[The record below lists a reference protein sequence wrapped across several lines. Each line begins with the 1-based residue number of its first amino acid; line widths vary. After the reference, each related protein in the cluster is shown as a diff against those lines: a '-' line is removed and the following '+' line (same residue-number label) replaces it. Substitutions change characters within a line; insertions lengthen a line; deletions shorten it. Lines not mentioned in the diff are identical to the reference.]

1 MTNKKYYTTLLFYLA
16 AFFLPVLIM
25 IGVLYSQK
33 IYPGSERTILTSDG
47 FHQYVIFATELRN
60 ILHGDGSLFYT
71 FTSGLGLNFYALTS
85 YYLGSFLS
93 PLYYF
98 FTVSQM
104 ADAFYYITLL
114 KFGLTGLSG
123 AFSFKHLFT
132 KVSRSF
138 ILCLSTGFSLMS
150 FATSQLEINTW
161 LDVFILAPLIIL
173 GLHLLLRFNKR
184 GLYFLSLTCLFIQ
197 NYYFGYMMSIF
208 LTLYTIIQLITIT
221 GWKSKILHFIDFGI
235 VSILAGLSS
244 TIMLLP
250 TLLDLT
256 THGEK
261 FTAPSSLLTES
272 TYYFDFFAKNLV
284 GVYDTTKFGSIP
296 MIYVG
301 LLPLILFLLFFISK
315 EIKLSL
321 RLGYFLLLAFF
332 IASFNLQPL
341 DLFWQG
347 MHAPNMFLH
356 RYSWLLSLLIVLLAG
371 ETLNRIE
378 KFSLQR
384 LLLPFVGLS
393 VAYLLTWIFQ
403 SHYSFIEPVSWL
415 LSLAFLLAYAILFIS
430 YFRQQIPRSVF
441 RCFTF
446 LFCIFEIGL
455 NTYYVVGAL
464 GNEWI
469 FPTREGYLRNMS
481 AISKLV
487 SDTKQTNKNFYR
499 MERLE
504 AQTGNDSMKFNYN
517 GISQFS
523 SIRNTASSSTLDRLG
538 FKSEG
543 TNLNLRYQNNT
554 LIADSLFGIKYNL
567 SNFDLNKYGFN
578 YIASEKTVRLY
589 QNDYASQLAILT
601 NGIYTNVDFT
611 VNTLDNQTSLINA
624 LAGLNLT
631 YFRRVPSQLSDNDA
645 KTLNQRV
652 AKNVS
657 NSNNDFATITYQVIA
672 PPHSQLYVSIPNIS
686 WSDDNNHSLSTTVN
700 GVTRNQVTDN
710 TFDFFDLGYFETEEA
725 ITINLNFPGNKA
737 ISFDNPSF
745 YALDTQN
752 YKIAMDTINER
763 DTKVTTSKNKV
774 FTDYSS
780 HTNASLFFTIP
791 YDKGWTATVNNKKVK
806 IHRAQKGFMK
816 VDVPSGKG
824 KVVLTFIPYGLK
836 IGLIISCLAFGI
848 FCCYAYF
855 IGKIKI
861 TQKATRPK

>member
-1 MTNKKYYTTLLFYLA
+1 MTNKKYHTTLLFYLA

-47 FHQYVIFATELRN
+47 FHQYVIFATGLRN

-98 FTVSQM
+98 FTVNQM

-114 KFGLTGLSG
+114 KFGLIGLSG
-123 AFSFKHLFT
+123 AFSFKRLFT

-161 LDVFILAPLIIL
+161 LDAFILAPLIIL

-184 GLYFLSLTCLFIQ
+184 GLYFFSLTCLFIQ
-197 NYYFGYMMSIF
+197 NYYFGYMMAIF
-208 LTLYTIIQLITIT
+208 LTLYTIVQLITIK

-244 TIMLLP
+244 AVMLLP

-261 FTAPSSLLTES
+261 FTGASSLLTES

-301 LLPLILFLLFFISK
+301 ILPLILFLLFFISR
-315 EIKLSL
+315 EVKLSL
-321 RLGYFLLLAFF
+321 RIGYLLLVAFF
-332 IASFNLQPL
+332 IASFYLQPL

-356 RYSWLLSLLIVLLAG
+356 RYSWLLSLLTVLLAG
-371 ETLNRIE
+371 ETLNRI
-378 KFSLQR
+378 KNFSFKR
-384 LLLPFVGLS
+384 LLISFLGLS
-393 VAYLLTWIFQ
+393 TAYLLTWIFQ
-403 SHYSFIEPVSWL
+403 SHYSFIESVSWL

-430 YFRQQIPRSVF
+430 YFRQQIPGSVF

-446 LFCIFEIGL
+446 LFCIFEL
-455 NTYYVVGAL
+455 ALSTYYVVGAL
-464 GNEWI
+464 GNEWV

-481 AISKLV
+481 AITKLV
-487 SDTKQTNKNFYR
+487 SDTKQANKTFYR
-499 MERLE
+499 TERLE

-554 LIADSLFGIKYNL
+554 IIADSLFGIKYNL

-578 YIASEKTVRLY
+578 HVTSEKTIGLY
-589 QNDYASQLAILT
+589 QNNNASQLAILT
-601 NGIYTNVDFT
+601 DGIYKNIDFT
-611 VNTLDNQTSLINA
+611 VNTLDNQTSLLNA
-624 LAGLNLT
+624 LSGLNLT
-631 YFRRVPSQLSDNDA
+631 YFKRAPSQLFDQDA
-645 KTLNQRV
+645 KSLNQRV

-657 NSNNDFATITYQVIA
+657 NSNKDFVTITYRVIA

-686 WSDDNNHSLSTTVN
+686 WSDDNNHSLSITVN

-710 TFDFFDLGYFETEEA
+710 TFDFFDLGYFETESMV
-725 ITINLNFPGNKA
+725 TIKLSFPGNKA

-752 YKIAMDTINER
+752 YQIAMDTINER
-763 DTKVTTSKNKV
+763 DSKVTTSNNKV
-774 FTDYSS
+774 FVDYSS
-780 HTNASLFFTIP
+780 KTNASLFFTIP
-791 YDKGWTATVNNKKVK
+791 YDKGWTATINHKKVK

-836 IGLIISCLAFGI
+836 TGLVISLLASII

-855 IGKIKI
+855 IRKI
-861 TQKATRPK
+861 TVIQNS

>member
-1 MTNKKYYTTLLFYLA
+1 MTNKKYQTTSLFYLA
-16 AFFLPVLIM
+16 AFFIPVIIM
-25 IGVLYSQK
+25 IGVLFSQK

-60 ILHGDGSLFYT
+60 ILHGDNSLFYT

-98 FTVSQM
+98 FTVNQM

-114 KFGLTGLSG
+114 KFGLIGLSG
-123 AFSFKHLFT
+123 AFSFKRLFT

-161 LDVFILAPLIIL
+161 LDAFILAPLIIL

-197 NYYFGYMMSIF
+197 NYYFGYMMAIF
-208 LTLYTIIQLITIT
+208 LTLYTLVQLISIR
-221 GWKSKILHFIDFGI
+221 GWKSKFSHFIDFVI
-235 VSILAGLSS
+235 VSILASLSS
-244 TIMLLP
+244 AVMLLP

-261 FTAPSSLLTES
+261 FTRVSSLLTES
-272 TYYFDFFAKNLV
+272 TYYLDFFAKNLL

-296 MIYVG
+296 MVYVG
-301 LLPLILFLLFFISK
+301 LLPLILFLLFFISR
-315 EIKLSL
+315 EIKLAL

-332 IASFNLQPL
+332 IASFYIQPL

-356 RYSWLLSLLIVLLAG
+356 RYSWLLSLLIVLVAG
-371 ETLNRIE
+371 ETLNRVN
-378 KFSLQR
+378 KFSLSR
-384 LLLPFVGLS
+384 LLIAFFGLS
-393 VAYLLTWIFQ
+393 GAYLLTWIF
-403 SHYSFIEPVSWL
+403 HYHYNFIEPASWL

-430 YFRQQIPRSVF
+430 YFKEQIPGTIF

-446 LFCIFEIGL
+446 LFCIFEL
-455 NTYYVVGAL
+455 SLSTYYVVGAL
-464 GNEWI
+464 GNEWV

-481 AISKLV
+481 AITKLV
-487 SDTKQTNKNFYR
+487 SDTKQNNKTFYR
-499 MERLE
+499 TERLE
-504 AQTGNDSMKFNYN
+504 AQTGNDSMKYNYN

-554 LIADSLFGIKYNL
+554 IIADSLFGVKYNL
-567 SNFDLNKYGFN
+567 SSFDLNKYGFYDVN
-578 YIASEKTVRLY
+578 SEQSMGLY
-589 QNDYASQLAILT
+589 QNNNAAQLAILT
-601 NGIYTNVDFT
+601 DGVYKDVSFT
-611 VNTLDNQTSLINA
+611 VNTLDNQTSLLNT
-624 LAGLNLT
+624 LSGLNLT
-631 YFRRVPSQLSDNDA
+631 YFKRAPSQLFDKDA
-645 KTLNQRV
+645 KSLNQRV
-652 AKNVS
+652 AKRADDS
-657 NSNNDFATITYQVIA
+657 NKDSVIITYQVIV

-686 WSDDNNHSLSTTVN
+686 WSDDNNHNLSITVN

-710 TFDFFDLGYFETEEA
+710 TFAFFDLGYYEKETT
-725 ITINLNFPGNKA
+725 ITIELCFPGNKV

-745 YALDTQN
+745 YALDTKN
-752 YKIAMDTINER
+752 YQTAMDTINQR

-774 FTDYSS
+774 YADYNSES
-780 HTNASLFFTIP
+780 NASLFFTIP

-806 IHRAQKGFMK
+806 IQRSQKGFMK
-816 VDVPSGKG
+816 VDIPSGKG
-824 KVVLTFIPYGLK
+824 RVVLTFIPYGFK
-836 IGLIISCLAFGI
+836 IGLLISCLSTI
-848 FCCYAYF
+848 TFCCYAYF
-855 IGKIKI
+855 VRKI
-861 TQKATRPK
+861 TRSQKN